1 MKTISKREEQI
12 LVAVWQLKD
21 QAYLLAI
28 KRHLSLILGA
38 DWTVGAIHKPLMKLE
53 KEGFVGSYMGNATS
67 KRGGRSKKIYSIT
80 DLGLEALKTIKK
92 KHDALWEGFP
102 EIFIKNVER

>member
-12 LVAVWQLKD
+12 LVAIWQLKE

-28 KRHLSLILGA
+28 KKHLSLILSA

-53 KEGFVGSYMGNATS
+53 KEGYVNSYMGQATAR
-67 KRGGRSKKIYSIT
+67 RGGRSKKIYSIT
-80 DLGLEALKTIKK
+80 DLGLEVLKTIKK
-92 KHDALWEGFP
+92 KHDALWAGFP
-102 EIFIKNVER
+102 EIKTI